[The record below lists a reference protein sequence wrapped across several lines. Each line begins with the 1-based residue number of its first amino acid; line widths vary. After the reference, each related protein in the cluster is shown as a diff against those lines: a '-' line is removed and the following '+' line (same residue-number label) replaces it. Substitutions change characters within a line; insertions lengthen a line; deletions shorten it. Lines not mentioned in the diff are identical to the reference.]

1 MTEGVPFK
9 KMTDKKRQEIADLW
23 QLGLSG
29 SVIAEKLGITRN
41 SVIGAVYRMRKNGI
55 ELSAHENK
63 GGKPKKKAQPAVVK
77 KIYEMPKESINILE
91 LKYYSCRFIVTHEGA
106 HETLYCGKRINKES
120 YCKDHY
126 KICYYPLGNHGRKA
140 SA

>member
-9 KMTDKKRQEIADLW
+9 KMTDEKRQQIADMW

-29 SVIAEKLGITRN
+29 AKIAEKLGVTRN
-41 SVIGAVYRMRKNGI
+41 SVIGAVYRMRRNGMD
-55 ELSAHENK
+55 LSVHDNK
-63 GGKPKKKAQPAVVK
+63 GGKPKKVAPPIAAT
-77 KIYEMPKESINILE
+77 KIHRIAEESVNILN
-91 LKYYSCRFIVTHEGA
+91 LKYYSCRFIVTPESA
-106 HETLYCGKRINKES
+106 KETLYCGKEINKES

-126 KICYYPLGNHGRKA
+126 KICYYPLKDHRKKM